1 MQRGRCVDLY
11 FIKIFILLITISCI
25 KADIG
30 AKDNGD
36 IYVIKISSYNFTVT
50 TEMPTKNATDLEAVT
65 NLCNSS
71 FSIPIDYLEEFNNT
85 GELPDIIDKTGMCFI
100 RCFYE
105 KSGFIDNWALNV
117 ELIRQY
123 MWPATGDSIS
133 YCQEQGKNEVN
144 ACVRT
149 YAIAKCLMIRA
160 IVDAR
165 NKPVV

>member
-1 MQRGRCVDLY
+1 
-11 FIKIFILLITISCI
+11 
-25 KADIG
+25 
-30 AKDNGD
+30 
-36 IYVIKISSYNFTVT
+36 
-50 TEMPTKNATDLEAVT
+50 MPTKNVTDLEAVT

-133 YCQEQGKNEVN
+133 YCQEQGSK
-144 ACVRT
+144 
-149 YAIAKCLMIRA
+149 L
-160 IVDAR
+160 
-165 NKPVV
+165 